1 MNKRLGLLIL
11 SIIISTYHS
20 TPECSSFEETKR
32 QRCSAYA
39 PENVGETC
47 VLINNQCQSKNVY
60 TDCESYSGTDSRIC
74 TEIIP
79 NDNRYK
85 CIYDSRC
92 KSQLKSCE
100 ELDKNNCE
108 NIIGI
113 TPTRRCIYSNSKN
126 KCEEHFD
133 DCATITDQ
141 DTCKSNILLSYDTQ
155 YCDWTTSCILK
166 YRTCKEY
173 VKRSLACN
181 NLQRE
186 TNEPNKQC
194 IFDSINDECKYNY
207 PSCSLATTEAECKT
221 ILPWDGT
228 LNAVKYNYKCVW
240 SNSGCIEKRKTC
252 SEYQSIYEDALLS
265 CSSFAIAGTD
275 TQKSCVLINGNCIE
289 TYAIC
294 ENYSGTSISRTVCE
308 GIKLPSSLY
317 KCVYDDSISP
327 HLCKTQQK
335 KCNEFEIES
344 IKDSCENIVPDLTKK
359 CIFSND
365 NCSEQKKTCLE
376 LASSSGVT
384 KSICEAAS
392 TSDSS
397 KKKCE
402 INPDSSGCQEVDIPQ
417 EINEIT
423 EEPTETPSGAQ
434 NIKSKMIFGFICFLF
449 L

>member
-20 TPECSSFEETKR
+20 TPECSSFETTKR
-32 QRCSAYA
+32 EKCELYA
-39 PENVGETC
+39 PENSGEVC

-60 TDCESYSGTDSRIC
+60 TNCESYTGTDSRIC

-79 NDNRYK
+79 SDNRYK
-85 CIYDSRC
+85 CIYNSGC
-92 KSQLKSCE
+92 QTQLKSCG
-100 ELDKNNCE
+100 ELNKNNCE
-108 NIIGI
+108 DTTGII
-113 TPTRRCIYSNSKN
+113 PTRRCIYSNSKN
-126 KCEEHFD
+126 KCEEHFN
-133 DCATITDQ
+133 DCTTITDQ
-141 DTCKSNILLSYDTQ
+141 DTCKSNILTSYITQ
-155 YCDWTTSCILK
+155 YCDWTTSCIIK
-166 YRTCKEY
+166 SRTCRDY
-173 VKRSLACN
+173 IKRSFVCHTL
-181 NLQRE
+181 LKE
-186 TNEPNKQC
+186 TEEANKQC

-207 PSCSLATTEAECKT
+207 PSCSMASTEAECKT
-221 ILPWDGT
+221 ILPWDGI
-228 LNAVKYNYKCVW
+228 NNVVKYNYKCVW
-240 SNSGCIEKRKTC
+240 SDSSCIEKQKTC
-252 SEYQSIYEDALLS
+252 SEYQSIYQNIQS
-265 CSSFAIAGTD
+265 CRTFAIAGTD

-289 TYAIC
+289 TYATC
-294 ENYSGTSISRTVCE
+294 GDYSGTTITRTVCE
-308 GIKLPSSLY
+308 GIKLEDALS
-317 KCVYDDSISP
+317 KCVYDDSNGIP
-327 HLCKTQQK
+327 LCRSQLK
-335 KCNEFEIES
+335 KCDEFEINS
-344 IKDSCENIVPDLTKK
+344 IKDICENIVPDLTRK
-359 CIFSND
+359 CIFSNG

-402 INPDSSGCQEVDIPQ
+402 IKPDSSGCQEVDIPQ